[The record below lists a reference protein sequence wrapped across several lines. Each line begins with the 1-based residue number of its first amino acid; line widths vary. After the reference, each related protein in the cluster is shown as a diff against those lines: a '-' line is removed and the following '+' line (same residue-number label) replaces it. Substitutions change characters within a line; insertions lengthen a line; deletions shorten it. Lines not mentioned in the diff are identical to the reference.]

1 MWAADHYNLA
11 LPPPTLKWKL
21 HFFLGTK
28 TNKQMKKKKQKNK
41 KKPKWWQQKHK
52 LESTHQETGQQQQQQ
67 QQKPNQIKQ
76 TKKIKIK
83 PNHPTIKCGG
93 RTCDSGL

>member
-1 MWAADHYNLA
+1 MKTA
-11 LPPPTLKWKL
+11 LLSRNKDKQ
-21 HFFLGTK
+21 
-28 TNKQMKKKKQKNK
+28 TNEEKKQKNK